1 MVTKKYKISLQSL
14 ARYAELY
21 LGMTVL
27 QFIDLIL
34 KQEETLMLSKIIVT
48 FLIAIMGVV
57 DGVGTMF
64 NINVCPVID
73 NLNEVAYKVE
83 EVL

>member
-1 MVTKKYKISLQSL
+1 
-14 ARYAELY
+14 
-21 LGMTVL
+21 
-27 QFIDLIL
+27 
-34 KQEETLMLSKIIVT
+34 MLCKIIVT

-64 NINVCPVID
+64 NINVCAVID

>member
-1 MVTKKYKISLQSL
+1 MLCKILVT
-14 ARYAELY
+14 
-21 LGMTVL
+21 
-27 QFIDLIL
+27 LI
-34 KQEETLMLSKIIVT
+34 VW
-48 FLIAIMGVV
+48 IMGVV

-83 EVL
+83 EVLNPIDL

>member
-1 MVTKKYKISLQSL
+1 
-14 ARYAELY
+14 
-21 LGMTVL
+21 
-27 QFIDLIL
+27 
-34 KQEETLMLSKIIVT
+34 MLCKIIVT

-83 EVL
+83 EVF

>member
-14 ARYAELY
+14 ARYAKLY
-21 LGMTVL
+21 PGMTVL
-27 QFIDLIL
+27 QFINLFL
-34 KQEETLMLSKIIVT
+34 VQEETLMLCKILVT
-48 FLIAIMGVV
+48 ILVIGMNVTDQVGAITGW
-57 DGVGTMF
+57 
-64 NINVCPVID
+64 NVCPVID